1 MTKNATTTMN
11 FHINKTLKLRA
22 EKFFNDIGFSSERVL
37 TAFIEQCLE
46 KKKLPIKIKKTPEE
60 IDKEWENKPHIPNAR
75 TMKTFKEI
83 DGYFN
88 GKPSK
93 NIHRSIKIKKTPE
106 EIEKEWENKPHIP
119 NKETL
124 RVIKESEDFFNGKP
138 SKNIHRFNSVKEMLD
153 DLNS

>member
-1 MTKNATTTMN
+1 MTKNATMN

-60 IDKEWENKPHIPNAR
+60 IDKEWENKPHIPN
-75 TMKTFKEI
+75 
-83 DGYFN
+83 
-88 GKPSK
+88 
-93 NIHRSIKIKKTPE
+93 
-106 EIEKEWENKPHIP
+106 
-119 NKETL
+119 KETL

-138 SKNIHRFNSVKEMLD
+138 SKNIHRSIKIKKTPEQIDKEWENKPHIPNARTMKTFKEIDDYFNGKPSKNIHRFNSVKEMLD